1 MFRKVNGKL
10 LCGQRDVAVEVA
22 MWSERCSS
30 RGCYVVIAARVYGCS
45 ASGSSNSYGQ

>member
-30 RGCYVVIAARVYGCS
+30 RGCYVVREM
-45 ASGSSNSYGQ
+45 